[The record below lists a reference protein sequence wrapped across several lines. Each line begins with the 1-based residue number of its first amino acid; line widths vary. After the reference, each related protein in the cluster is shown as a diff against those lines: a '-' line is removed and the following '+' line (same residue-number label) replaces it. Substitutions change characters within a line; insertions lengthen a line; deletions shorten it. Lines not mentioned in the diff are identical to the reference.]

1 MDGFLSVLALAAL
14 PVLGNFSGGLLS
26 EMINVSRRT
35 LSLALHAA
43 AGIILGVVA
52 VELMP
57 EALRAESPGLIV
69 LAFAAGGGFFILID
83 WAIDVVRKRVGGGEG
98 NAGAWTI
105 FFGVAVDLFSDG
117 VIIGTGVTIDFRLGL
132 LLALAQVP
140 ADIPEGFATIANF
153 KEAGVARAQRMW
165 LSAAFALPILLGATI
180 GYFAVRDAPE
190 IMKLGLLAFT
200 AGILLTVAVEEM
212 IPEAHKEEEARL
224 ATACLIGGFALFAL
238 LSVYFG

>member
-14 PVLGNFSGGLLS
+14 PVLGNFGGGLLS
-26 EMINVSRRT
+26 EMMNVSRRT
-35 LSLALHAA
+35 LSFALHAA

-52 VELMP
+52 VELLP
-57 EALRAESPGLIV
+57 EALRAEPPWVIV

-83 WAIDVVRKRVGGGEG
+83 WAIGIVQKRVGGGGES
-98 NAGAWTI
+98 AGAWAI

-117 VIIGTGVTIDFRLGL
+117 VIIGTGVTIEFRMGL

-140 ADIPEGFATIANF
+140 ADIPEGFATIANL
-153 KEAGVARAQRMW
+153 KAAGVARAKRMW
-165 LSAAFALPILLGATI
+165 LAAAFALPILLGAAV
-180 GYFAVRDAPE
+180 GYFAVRDAPAVV
-190 IMKLGLLAFT
+190 KLGLLAFT

-212 IPEAHKEEEARL
+212 IPEAHKEAEARL
-224 ATACLIGGFALFAL
+224 ATVCLVGGFALFAL